1 MVFYAQ
7 STIMVIL
14 GQTAVL
20 GTLVLTW
27 APYKNSFLLAL
38 AITGTTSY
46 DLQEMLKLT
55 ALKILASL
63 QRGLKDGEIMPMVTW
78 LNQAVVLF
86 CG

>member
-1 MVFYAQ
+1 
-7 STIMVIL
+7 MVIS

-20 GTLVLTW
+20 GALVLTW

-46 DLQEMLKLT
+46 GLQEMLKLT
-55 ALKILASL
+55 SLKIHLASL
-63 QRGLKDGEIMPMVTW
+63 QRGLKDGEIMPTVTW